1 MIFNLN
7 LKLTSTIYLTV
18 SYKLKKKLLEDMI
31 ELITNQSKKLQKL
44 EGTILKQDEKLNSF
58 NKIISGELFN

>member
-1 MIFNLN
+1 M
-7 LKLTSTIYLTV
+7 V
-18 SYKLKKKLLEDMI
+18 

-58 NKIISGELFN
+58 NKIISGELFYQLKFFDTVKLFKKNIFVDTTNNTL

>member
-1 MIFNLN
+1 
-7 LKLTSTIYLTV
+7 
-18 SYKLKKKLLEDMI
+18 MI

-44 EGTILKQDEKLNSF
+44 EGTILKQDKKLNSF

>member
-1 MIFNLN
+1 
-7 LKLTSTIYLTV
+7 
-18 SYKLKKKLLEDMI
+18 MI

-58 NKIISGELFN
+58 NNIISGELFNQLKFFDIVKLFKKNIFVDTTNNTL